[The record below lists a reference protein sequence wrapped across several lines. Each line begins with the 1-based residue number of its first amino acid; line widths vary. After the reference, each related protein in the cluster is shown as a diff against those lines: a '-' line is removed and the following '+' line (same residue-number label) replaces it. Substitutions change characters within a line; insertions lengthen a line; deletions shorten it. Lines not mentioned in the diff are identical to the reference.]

1 MKNIKKLVSI
11 ALIGVIGLSLS
22 GCKMI
27 QKTPEAVSK
36 TAVAKV
42 NGEKITLGQV
52 DEKIK
57 SAIDQLKTQYGN
69 DLEKSTDGKAALK
82 DQRKT
87 QLESMVQEKVILKE
101 GEKANVLPSKTDL
114 DKQVSDK
121 LADVKKVYKT
131 DEEFNN
137 ALKSANFTVDSLK
150 EYLGTQIKIDTI
162 LNKTVFK
169 DFSITDADIQKYYN
183 ENKAQYTQQP
193 GANMFHILVDSEDKA
208 KSIKS
213 ELDKGAKFE
222 DLAAKYGTDG
232 TKDQGGSLGYV
243 AYDAQNFDKDFLAAA
258 KKLKEGEISGPVKT
272 QYGWHIIKVTGIQ
285 SSSKTQEL
293 SAVKDTIKQTLETN
307 KKNELFKAKYDQ
319 WKKDLKVE
327 TYEDKL

>member
-57 SAIDQLKTQYGN
+57 SAIDQLKKQYGN

-101 GEKANVLPSKTDL
+101 GEKSNVLPSKTDL
-114 DKQVSDK
+114 DKQVADK

-131 DEEFNN
+131 DDEFNN

-169 DFSITDADIQKYYN
+169 DLSITDADIQKYYN

-208 KSIKS
+208 KSIKA

-243 AYDAQNFDKDFLAAA
+243 AYDAQNFDKDFLTAA